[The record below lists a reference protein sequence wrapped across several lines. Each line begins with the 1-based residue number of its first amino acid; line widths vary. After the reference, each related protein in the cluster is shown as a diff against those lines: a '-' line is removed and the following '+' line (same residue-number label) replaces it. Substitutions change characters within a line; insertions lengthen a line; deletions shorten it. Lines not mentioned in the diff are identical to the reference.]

1 MNVGGKPV
9 VTEKGLLSTV
19 LFKLGK
25 DKDVVYG
32 FEGAVECGA
41 STINWLKNSLSL
53 YSTFDEMTELAKSVS
68 DKENVFFI
76 PAFSGLFSPYWST
89 KVSGS
94 IFGLTQFS
102 KKSNIIRATIEG
114 ICFRN
119 KDVIEC
125 MKEVSGKDIS
135 KMRVDG
141 GVTSNK
147 WIMQLQSNIL
157 GV

>member
-1 MNVGGKPV
+1 MIMNVGGKPV

-68 DKENVFFI
+68 DKENVLRNTTILPISITINLRKSAPSLSLFKNNVYESLCD
-76 PAFSGLFSPYWST
+76 FSVDREAYHIW
-89 KVSGS
+89 
-94 IFGLTQFS
+94 IE
-102 KKSNIIRATIEG
+102 KKQV
-114 ICFRN
+114 
-119 KDVIEC
+119 KP
-125 MKEVSGKDIS
+125 
-135 KMRVDG
+135 
-141 GVTSNK
+141 
-147 WIMQLQSNIL
+147 L
-157 GV
+157 